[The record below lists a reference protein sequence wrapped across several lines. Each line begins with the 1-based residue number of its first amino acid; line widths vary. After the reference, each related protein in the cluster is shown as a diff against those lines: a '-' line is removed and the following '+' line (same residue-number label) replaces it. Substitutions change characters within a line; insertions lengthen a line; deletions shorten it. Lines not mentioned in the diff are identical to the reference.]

1 MSERANI
8 DDEAKRQKNL
18 RLAEFFATWGSTPG
32 ATLVAG
38 MTAFKKTIPSLVEDE
53 KERKKAIRE
62 ADKIIYELG
71 QSERLEKKGDLAADE
86 ATKTRLAER
95 ASKLNTTVAD
105 LASKRESA
113 AATQASHTYSA
124 QMGVRGHEIS
134 AKATTDAAAITA
146 RAHAEATK
154 EARIA
159 REKGTLGNLY
169 QSAQALVE
177 TTNRNIDHAR
187 ATNSAYVNA
196 LRLIRIEPKNDEER
210 KIVASAQKTITDFD
224 KEQEK
229 RLIGPMARVEAL
241 GRELERGM
249 PALAAPART
258 DMPTSMTRADVEA
271 TAKAS
276 RKSVQEVE
284 AMAKARGITIN

>member
-1 MSERANI
+1 
-8 DDEAKRQKNL
+8 
-18 RLAEFFATWGSTPG
+18 
-32 ATLVAG
+32 
-38 MTAFKKTIPSLVEDE
+38 MTAFKKTIPGLVEDE

-86 ATKTRLAER
+86 AMKTKLAER

-105 LASKRESA
+105 LASKRESSTATLA
-113 AATQASHTYSA
+113 AHTYSA
-124 QMGVRGHEIS
+124 QMGLKGHEIS
-134 AKATTDAAAITA
+134 AKGQTDAAAIHA
-146 RAHAEATK
+146 RAQAEATR

-177 TTNRNIDHAR
+177 TANRNIDHAR

-210 KIVASAQKTITDFD
+210 KIVADAQKTITDFD

-229 RLIGPMARVEAL
+229 RLIGPMARVETL
-241 GRELERGM
+241 GRELGM

-276 RKSVQEVE
+276 RKSVEEVE